1 MGYEIAGGLGV
12 KMADPT
18 RDVCVMVGDGSYLMM
33 AQEIVTSIQEGFKL
47 TIVLVDSTGFASIGA
62 LSRSVGSNGFGTR
75 YRFRDRATGR
85 LSGETLP
92 VDLAANAESLGAVV
106 HRAIDAPSL
115 ERALDTAR
123 SAKRTTVV
131 FVPVD
136 PDARVPDYD
145 SWWDVP
151 VAEVSEQESVQQ
163 ARKAWET
170 GKRRERYF
178 L

>member
-12 KMADPT
+12 KMADPG
-18 RDVCVMVGDGSYLMM
+18 RDVYVMVGDGSYLMM
-33 AQEIVTSIQEGFKL
+33 AEEIVTSIQEGFRL
-47 TIVLVDSTGFASIGA
+47 TVVLVDSSGFASIGA

-85 LSGETLP
+85 LSGDTLP

-106 HRAIDAPSL
+106 HRAPDAPSL
-115 ERALDTAR
+115 ERALEAAR
-123 SAKRTTVV
+123 STERTTVIY
-131 FVPVD
+131 VPVD
-136 PDARVPDYD
+136 PDIRVPGYD

-151 VAEVSEQESVQQ
+151 VAEVSEQDSVRQ
-163 ARKAWET
+163 ARKEWEA